1 MHVVHD
7 LNLAGLCIPS
17 PTSASTSPTSQ
28 LLFEN
33 TRFRRN
39 ISPPSLNLEHLDVA
53 GLKLYDRERKRRPS
67 SGAGSIISAG
77 SFVIS
82 PNTDRNPNHQQQD
95 DANQTTSPTYDHQ
108 LHQNSGKLAN
118 SPGSPFPSP
127 KAQKRVLSFA
137 HSSSSSRQEISTSF
151 ASSNSSSSSSKA
163 QKPIPPPI
171 RIRSNLQF
179 NFSFHSSSSDGPE
192 EAADDMLGD
201 QRLRHTNG
209 EDLQILTPDGIEIH
223 RSSLPTDSPIS
234 SLSPSGVANKRL
246 VSRRDSLPS
255 TASDLF
261 GTFVGSYEESIL
273 IGRLSTSPSRPV
285 PFLAEIGVLAI
296 GKCKP
301 SLKCPP
307 HLTVGFSAFF
317 YQLPDEDIP
326 TPYVGT
332 IDMTLSGRPTSGGG
346 GDSGKPASSLPEC
359 CGYRLPLKGQ
369 LQIVRSVYHSFFIFF

>member
-39 ISPPSLNLEHLDVA
+39 NSPPSLNLEDLDIA

-77 SFVIS
+77 SFVLS

-95 DANQTTSPTYDHQ
+95 DANQTTSSAYDHQ

-118 SPGSPFPSP
+118 TPGSPFPSP

-151 ASSNSSSSSSKA
+151 TSNSSSSKS

-179 NFSFHSSSSDGPE
+179 NFSFYSSSSDGPE
-192 EAADDMLGD
+192 EAADDMSGE
-201 QRLRHTNG
+201 QRLRHTND

-234 SLSPSGVANKRL
+234 SLSLSGAKRL

-255 TASDLF
+255 AASDLF

-285 PFLAEIGVLAI
+285 PCLAEIGVLAI

-346 GDSGKPASSLPEC
+346 GDSGKPAASTSLPEC

-369 LQIVRSVYHSFFIFF
+369 LQIVRSVIILV